1 MAISDGSVIN
11 QNDIN
16 VQFSDATV
24 GPITGL
30 TVGIDAMKSMNNA
43 YTVLG
48 RFRVWQ
54 ENPSASNVITKRFF
68 TSPDDYDIYAV
79 GVSVRFA
86 SPLTV
91 GASFGCTVKIQG
103 AITDLETDLP
113 LPDHLFLMEPISNRE
128 GQSDLLTFGATA
140 PLSNALRYVTY
151 DVDSNR
157 PANTILKGSKY
168 EVITT
173 MATPTDG
180 KVMVETFI
188 LVKNAL
194 RRN

>member
-1 MAISDGSVIN
+1 MAIADGSIIDPFN
-11 QNDIN
+11 IN
-16 VQFSDATV
+16 VTFSNATV

-30 TVGIDAMKSMNNA
+30 TVGIDAMKDMKNA
-43 YTVLG
+43 YTILG

-54 ENPSASNVITKRFF
+54 ESPAAAIVTKQYF

-79 GVSVRFA
+79 GFSVKWDGPTAAAAAVQVR
-86 SPLTV
+86 V
-91 GASFGCTVKIQG
+91 QG
-103 AITDLETDLP
+103 AITDLESDLP
-113 LPDHLFLMEPISNRE
+113 LPTHLFLTEPITNLE
-128 GQSDLLTFGATA
+128 GGVELHWQGASA
-140 PLSNALRYVTY
+140 ALVNADRYVTY

-157 PANTILKGSKY
+157 PANTLLKGSKY

-173 MATPTDG
+173 VNSPIDG
-180 KVMVETFI
+180 KLMVETFI

>member
-1 MAISDGSVIN
+1 MISDGQVITPV
-11 QNDIN
+11 DLN
-16 VQFSDATV
+16 VTFSDATV
-24 GPITGL
+24 GLLTGL
-30 TVGIDAMKSMNNA
+30 TVGIDAMKDMKNA
-43 YTVLG
+43 YTILG

-54 ENPSASNVITKRFF
+54 QAPTVSPDPVYKQYF

-79 GVSVRFA
+79 GVSVRYDA
-86 SPLTV
+86 PSA
-91 GASFGCTVKIQG
+91 GATFDISVKVQG

-113 LPDHLFLMEPISNRE
+113 LPEHLFLMEPITNQE
-128 GQSDLLTFGATA
+128 GQIGLAVTGNTASLTNGV
-140 PLSNALRYVTY
+140 RYVTY

-168 EVITT
+168 EVITQIDS
-173 MATPTDG
+173 PTDG
-180 KVMVETFI
+180 RLMVETFI